1 MGTNSEG
8 AGQGGRKVSG
18 WAAIAGLEAA
28 SRLFLQVLTTAV
40 LARLLTPDDFG
51 TTALVLTVV
60 TIFNV
65 FVAVPF
71 EEPLSQRKH
80 LRGIH
85 VRTALA
91 ASWAM
96 GLLFLALSV
105 PVGWGLGQHYDL
117 PQLALLLPAA
127 SLMLFPNVAVVMAT
141 AVARRR
147 RAFNAIALSS
157 LVGNV
162 VGTVAAIG
170 LGFLGAGLWALIAFR
185 VAAIFAQAIVL
196 VWLVGMSL
204 KPAWSRRHYTDLAG
218 FAWTILW
225 DRLTDNLTY
234 LLFNFMVAS
243 MFGIGV
249 LGQFNMAMRVIEPVR
264 GAVIA
269 VSHNLSFALF
279 LPAAHGAG
287 GLGLLVRRFCAR
299 TALVTSPIF
308 FGIAAVAPLLVPVLA
323 GPGWEQAV
331 LIAQILGIGGGLVTA
346 TQLVITAL
354 SALGRPQYS
363 LWRGVTRLAVIVAAL
378 ASIGPFG
385 AVAVGLSRLAG
396 DLTDTLG
403 ALVLARWRL
412 AIPLRRLLGDLV
424 RPLACSGLMAGA
436 VALAGP
442 LLHARLG
449 EIGGLA
455 AAVALGAVLYP
466 ALLALLDREG
476 LSAVLAAV
484 RRR

>member
-1 MGTNSEG
+1 MGTKSER
-8 AGQGGRKVSG
+8 AGRGGRKMSG

-105 PVGWGLGQHYDL
+105 PIGWGLGRHYDV
-117 PQLALLLPAA
+117 PDLAFLLPAA
-127 SLMLFPNVAVVMAT
+127 SLMLFPNVAVVIAT

-147 RAFNAIALSS
+147 QAFNSIALSS

-162 VGTVAAIG
+162 AGTVAAIG

-185 VAAIFAQAIVL
+185 VVAIFAQAVVL

-204 KPAWSRRHYTDLAG
+204 RPTWSRRHYTDLAG

-269 VSHNLSFALF
+269 VSHNLSFSLF

-287 GLGLLVRRFCAR
+287 DLAFLVRRFCAR

-331 LIAQILGIGGGLVTA
+331 LIAQILGVGGGLVTA
-346 TQLVITAL
+346 TQLVITGL
-354 SALGRPQYS
+354 SALGMPQYS
-363 LWRGVTRLAVIVAAL
+363 LWRGIVRLGVIIAAL
-378 ASIGPFG
+378 ASIGPLG

-403 ALVLARWRL
+403 ALLLARHKL
-412 AIPLRRLLGDLV
+412 GIPLRRMVGDLA
-424 RPLACSGLMAGA
+424 RPLACSALMAGA

-442 LLHARLG
+442 MLHARLG
-449 EIGGLA
+449 DLGGL
-455 AAVALGAVLYP
+455 VVGVTLGAVLYP
-466 ALLALLDREG
+466 ALVALLDREG
-476 LSAVLAAV
+476 LYAVIAAV